1 MGKIWAIAIKDLRL
15 LSRDKMAI
23 FFILGFPILMGLFF
37 GTIMGGPSNG
47 GGAKKTMKLAVVDN
61 DATEMSKSFI
71 ERLEENENLDI
82 SSATREE
89 AVERVRKGKLLGML
103 VLGKG
108 FGESAGIPWKDAPEI
123 EVGMDPSRTA
133 ESAMVEGFLMQSMG
147 ALYGDRLF
155 NADAMRPNVDQLRD
169 QLKEQNDD
177 VPENLRPA
185 YTTLTDSLDGLF
197 DSLDRIQEGE
207 ELEDN
212 EGSTAD
218 SDADS
223 DNATQP
229 SMQFANIKSIDV
241 TRELEK
247 GSRAEVLSRIR
258 TKWDITFPQCMVW
271 GILGCVAGF
280 SVSIVREKVRG
291 TFERLE
297 IAPLSKMQILLGKG
311 LGCFLAVTFVILF
324 LSAVGYGLGMRP
336 RSYSLLLL
344 ATVIVAF
351 CFVGIMLVISVIGET
366 EEAVGGAGW
375 AINMVMAML
384 GGGMVPLMFLP
395 AFMRPLSNLS
405 PVKWAVLSIEGAV
418 WRGFTLTEMLFP
430 LGILV
435 AVGCVSIAFGT
446 YRLSR
451 SF

>member
-23 FFILGFPILMGLFF
+23 FFILGFPMLMGLFF
-37 GTIMGGPSNG
+37 GTIMGGPSKG
-47 GGAKKTMKLAVVDN
+47 GSKKTMKLAVVDQ
-61 DATEMSKSFI
+61 DDSEMSQQFI
-71 ERLEENENLDI
+71 ERLGDNENLDL
-82 SSATREE
+82 STASRED
-89 AVERVRKGKLLGML
+89 AMDNVRKGKLLGML
-103 VLGKG
+103 VLGEG
-108 FGESAGIPWKDAPEI
+108 FGESAGVPWKDAPQI

-133 ESAMVEGFLMQSMG
+133 ESAMVEGFLMQTMG
-147 ALYGDRLF
+147 SLYGDRLF
-155 NADAMRPNVDQLRD
+155 NADAMRPNVDQLRQQLRD
-169 QLKEQNDD
+169 QRDEIEED
-177 VPENLRPA
+177 LRPA
-185 YTTLTDSLDGLF
+185 YSALTDSLDGLF

-207 ELEDN
+207 ELEDD
-212 EGSTAD
+212 D
-218 SDADS
+218 SSSAEENDEDEF
-223 DNATQP
+223 QP
-229 SMQFANIKSIDV
+229 TMQFANIKSIDV

-271 GILGCVAGF
+271 GILGCVSGF

-311 LGCFLAVTFVILF
+311 LGCFIAVTFVILF

-344 ATVIVAF
+344 AAVIVSF
-351 CFVGIMLVISVIGET
+351 CFVGIMLVIAVIGET

-375 AINMVMAML
+375 GINMVMAML

-395 AFMRPLSNLS
+395 SFMRPLSNLS

-418 WRGFTLTEMLFP
+418 WRGFSLTEMMFP
-430 LGILV
+430 LFVLI
-435 AVGCVSIAFGT
+435 AVGSVCLAFGT

-451 SF
+451 SL

>member
-1 MGKIWAIAIKDLRL
+1 MGKIWAIASKDLRL
-15 LSRDKMAI
+15 LSRDKMAV
-23 FFILGFPILMGLFF
+23 FFILGFPMLMGLFF
-37 GTIMGGPSNG
+37 GTIMGGPSSG

-61 DATEMSKSFI
+61 DDTEMSKSFI
-71 ERLEENENLDI
+71 ERLKENDNLDI

-89 AVERVRKGKLLGML
+89 AMDSVRKGKLLGML
-103 VLGKG
+103 VLGEG
-108 FGESAGIPWKDAPEI
+108 FGETAGIPWKDAPEI

-133 ESAMVEGFLMQSMG
+133 ESAMVEGFLMQTMG

-155 NADAMRPNVDQLRD
+155 NADAMRPNVDQLRQ
-169 QLKEQNDD
+169 QLKDQRDD

-185 YTTLTDSLDGLF
+185 YSTLTDSLDGLF
-197 DSLDRIQEGE
+197 DSLDRIQEGDELSDE
-207 ELEDN
+207 EPSESAEADED
-212 EGSTAD
+212 D
-218 SDADS
+218 DF
-223 DNATQP
+223 QP
-229 SMQFANIKSIDV
+229 SMQFANITSIDV

-258 TKWDITFPQCMVW
+258 SKWDITFPQCMVW
-271 GILGCVAGF
+271 GILGCVSGF

-297 IAPLSKMQILLGKG
+297 IAPLSKVQILLGKG
-311 LGCFLAVTFVILF
+311 LGCFIAVTFVILF

-336 RSYSLLLL
+336 RSYSLLVL
-344 ATVIVAF
+344 AAVIVAF
-351 CFVGIMLVISVIGET
+351 CFVGIMLVISVIGES

-375 AINMVMAML
+375 GINMVMAML

-395 AFMRPLSNLS
+395 SFMRPLSNLS

-418 WRGFTLTEMLFP
+418 WRGFSLTEMLFP
-430 LGILV
+430 LSILI
-435 AVGCVSIAFGT
+435 AVGSVCLAFGT

-451 SF
+451 TL